1 MRIFF
6 GKIQT
11 THQLRPSDSDAEIL
25 GILLHLLEGYVH
37 RGDVHVGDVDGH
49 LGNVLLSQPPADSL
63 DSLQS
68 ARLRLST
75 TLLTDIE
82 SDSVSIYSFS
92 SIFHH

>member
-6 GKIQT
+6 SKTQT

-25 GILLHLLEGYVH
+25 SILLHLLEGYVH

-63 DSLQS
+63 NCLQS
-68 ARLRLST
+68 ARLVISTALLS
-75 TLLTDIE
+75 DVKSNPE
-82 SDSVSIYSFS
+82 ERKVS
-92 SIFHH
+92 